1 MNEHYGLNQNEFTPI
16 VYSVEFHMITGSSIW
31 VMNNSFFAE
40 FLFLVRSVWIKE
52 AKNDSR

>member
-1 MNEHYGLNQNEFTPI
+1 MNEFTPI